1 MTTATYTTLRIRRA
15 TPADSEAIYRVHR
28 DSVERLC
35 GAHYDARQIA
45 MWLDGRT
52 PGVYLAAIERGQLW
66 VAERDGIVGFVEVDG
81 HELSKLFVAGEHSGG
96 GVGARLLEVALDAIA
111 AAGAPLA
118 YLEATLTAVAFYE
131 RHGFHITGN
140 GFFSRGNSSV
150 RIEIVKMERPCA
162 PIHRT

>member
-1 MTTATYTTLRIRRA
+1 MNTAPEIRRA

-35 GAHYDARQIA
+35 GAHYDAQQIA

-52 PGVYLAAIERGQLW
+52 PAVYIAAIERGQLW
-66 VAERDGIVGFVEVDG
+66 VAERGGIVGFVEVDG
-81 HELSKLFVAGEHSGG
+81 HELSKLFIAGDHSGRG
-96 GVGARLLEVALDAIA
+96 IGTLLLEVALDAIA
-111 AAGAPLA
+111 ASGAPLA
-118 YLEATLTAVAFYE
+118 YLEATLSAVAFYE
-131 RHGFHITGN
+131 RYGFHITGN

-162 PIHRT
+162 PADRCPPFP